1 MNLLTVCELY
11 ELNGVRADWL
21 NGFHLNFALSGSFPH
36 GVSQKP
42 LFPFCSY
49 FPHVRKKCHNY

>member
-21 NGFHLNFALSGSFPH
+21 NELHFNFAFSGCLSSWGSLETTFSFLLPIIVQIH
-36 GVSQKP
+36 A
-42 LFPFCSY
+42 Y
-49 FPHVRKKCHNY
+49 RY